1 MSSICFLA
9 EEPAEPVI
17 ALCTLAKA
25 QVLVDMVR
33 QNKSSDAQLTLPL
46 V

>member
-9 EEPAEPVI
+9 EGPAEPVI
-17 ALCTLAKA
+17 ALRTLAKA

-33 QNKSSDAQLTLPL
+33 QNKSSDAQLTVPL